1 MKEFEDDDPMELQA
15 ISFPEGDLEAQA
27 IAFIE
32 EFLSM
37 GMPRENVL
45 EIFRNPFYLGSY
57 RLLMKLGDERIQN
70 LINESDVGVF
80 RARVVES

>member
-32 EFLSM
+32 EFSSM
-37 GMPRENVL
+37 GMPKDNVMEL
-45 EIFRNPFYLGSY
+45 FRNPFYLGTH
-57 RLLMKLGDERIQN
+57 RLLVKLGDKRIQQ
-70 LINESDVGVF
+70 LIDTSSVY
-80 RARVVES
+80 ASAQ

>member
-37 GMPRENVL
+37 GMPGDGVMEL
-45 EIFRNPFYLGSY
+45 FRNPFYLGTH
-57 RLLMKLGDERIQN
+57 RLLVKLGNERIQK
-70 LINESDVGVF
+70 LIENQRLSAFIRG
-80 RARVVES
+80 